1 MVGFFLDSLWTNT
14 LQFKTNVWS
23 LILVLLHSNFENSQI
38 LLLTKLLQ
46 KIIMSSSKLLNLRW
60 FYLIFRGLTPILMF
74 SIGGIILGEE
84 APKKI
89 HFKKTSSGLDIYFGQ
104 KTVAEF
110 SHTQTPLGRP
120 FLCNIHTLDGIK
132 VTRNYPIT
140 DKDQDDHPHHQG
152 LFHTFS
158 KLNGI
163 DFWHMKGVAKHR
175 LFTDSPESGNPATFT
190 AESVYL
196 DRDGKSPLLKETMR
210 YAFHITDQGLLIS
223 VNAIIEAEADKV
235 TIGSKEEG
243 GLAVR
248 VASDLRVQKGGKMID
263 NQGRDGGKAIWGKAA
278 RWVDNSGNKEGR
290 WVGVTLFAS
299 HSDLGVYHWHAR
311 DYGLITANPFGPL
324 NKAPDKILKKGEKL
338 SFNYGLMVHS
348 HQKASE
354 YSPKRAEGTYLKNA
368 RSFSVSLK
376 SMLRFDDE
384 PLFNVWDEEVLTG
397 QVVVAM
403 DGSVLVL
410 KNISSKTNDTRYIS
424 VKRSVDGGKTWAE
437 EKKVG
442 DMVKVDGDMSDD
454 GRYPKNNWAGLG
466 NVMVDEVTGDIMVF
480 LTTLK
485 TAQKLYRSTDHGKT
499 WKIEDTTI
507 RPGKDGWVPATNGA
521 CDPGVTIKFGSK
533 KGRLLMPARVF
544 PEYLNKGKGRKRFN
558 DLYAMALYSDDRGKT
573 WNSSAPF
580 PIAGTGE
587 SGLVELKGGRIY
599 HNSRTHIR
607 SGNRRIAFSDDSGE
621 TWYGEHED
629 DELFDGPPDVY
640 GCKAGL
646 LRLPYKDKDILL
658 FSSPGNRETR
668 TDINVWVSYDGG
680 QTWPVNKLIKTGPGN
695 YTWMAAGRNGTP
707 SEGMIYLL
715 AGKDWMA
722 RFNLVWLLEKA

>member
-1 MVGFFLDSLWTNT
+1 
-14 LQFKTNVWS
+14 
-23 LILVLLHSNFENSQI
+23 
-38 LLLTKLLQ
+38 
-46 KIIMSSSKLLNLRW
+46 
-60 FYLIFRGLTPILMF
+60 MF

-104 KTVAEF
+104 KAVAEF

-454 GRYPKNNWAGLG
+454 GRYPNNNWAGLG

-607 SGNRRIAFSDDSGE
+607 SGNRRIAFSEDSGE

-722 RFNLVWLLEKA
+722 RFNLAWLLEKA